1 MVTEVSILIP
11 VYNQDVTA
19 MVHTLIAQCKR
30 LAIRYEILLYD
41 DGSDEEIKAI
51 NRPLA
56 RQKKVVYLEL
66 PSNIGRAAIRN
77 KLATDARFDYLLMLD
92 NDCLPVSHNFL
103 YNYLVA
109 GHKSEVVIGGIVY
122 VSKAPER
129 PYRLHWKY
137 GKMRGSKSMR
147 ERQLNPYADIY
158 LCNAFLRKE
167 IFLHFPLREKLKR
180 YGHEDTVFAQE
191 LRYNNIHIKHIHN
204 PVVHLGLEQTPI
216 MLAKTY
222 QAVDNLVQLYQDGEA
237 LNQIKLV
244 KSFEVLNELRLVK
257 AYTLVFSTLERLV
270 RHNLNSANPNL
281 LLFDLYRLY
290 LFGRKV
296 KRVTKHVLVPA

>member
-41 DGSDEEIKAI
+41 DGSEEDIKLL
-51 NRPLA
+51 NRPLS
-56 RQKKVVYLEL
+56 RQKRVVYYEL
-66 PSNIGRAAIRN
+66 SENVGRAAIRN
-77 KLATDARFDYLLMLD
+77 KLAAAARFEYLLLLD
-92 NDCLPVSHNFL
+92 NDCLPVSPNFL

-109 GHKSEVVIGGIVY
+109 GHKSEVVIGGIAY
-122 VSKAPER
+122 VSKAPDR

-137 GKMRGSKSMR
+137 GKVRGSKNAR
-147 ERQLNPYADIY
+147 ERQKKPYEDIF
-158 LCNAFLRKE
+158 LCNALVKRD

-191 LRYNNIHIKHIHN
+191 LRQNNIHIKHIQN
-204 PVVHLGLEQTPI
+204 PVIHLGLEQTPI

-222 QAVDNLVQLYQDGEA
+222 QAVDNLVLLYHDGEE
-237 LNQIKLV
+237 LERIKLV
-244 KSFEVLNELRLVK
+244 KTFELLNELRLVN
-257 AYTLVFSTLERLV
+257 AYTLFFSSLERLV
-270 RHNLNSANPNL
+270 RRNLNSSYPNL

-290 LFGRKV
+290 LFG
-296 KRVTKHVLVPA
+296 KRIQQKPQLVSAV